1 MTCGFLGVQGEVF
14 ETRNLLKVEGPRGGL
29 NFFTDLQASIFSG
42 VQPTKIGD
50 PKWIEL
56 GSKESREIPSSELFT
71 YLLFKSTL
79 KLIFRTSRLV
89 GSLYVLVSWR
99 VKIPLEP
106 DVTTGIGTNFEISDT
121 PHVSW
126 RRLSMDISPWVFFFF
141 YAEKRQ
147 VCSEPVHWIVRI
159 AIAFFKTHFLL
170 RI

>member
-1 MTCGFLGVQGEVF
+1 MAFQ
-14 ETRNLLKVEGPRGGL
+14 
-29 NFFTDLQASIFSG
+29 G

-79 KLIFRTSRLV
+79 KLIFRTSHLV

-106 DVTTGIGTNFEISDT
+106 DVTTGIGTHFEISDT
-121 PHVSW
+121 PHVS
-126 RRLSMDISPWVFFFF
+126 
-141 YAEKRQ
+141 
-147 VCSEPVHWIVRI
+147 
-159 AIAFFKTHFLL
+159 
-170 RI
+170 